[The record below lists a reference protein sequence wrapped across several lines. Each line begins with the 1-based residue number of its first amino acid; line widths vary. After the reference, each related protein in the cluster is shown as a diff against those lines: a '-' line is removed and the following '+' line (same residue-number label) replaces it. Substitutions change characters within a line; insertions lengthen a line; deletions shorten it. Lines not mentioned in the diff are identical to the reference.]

1 MKLIVAYIQPDKLNE
16 IKKILYSKN
25 IARFSVID
33 AFGHSEE
40 EGVQESYRGVEME
53 IDLVKKVR
61 LEIAVND
68 DYVDATVQAIINGGK
83 TGTLGDGKIFVI
95 PLDNCYRIRTG
106 ESGEGA
112 IG

>member
-16 IKKILYSKN
+16 IKKILYSKD
-25 IARFSVID
+25 ISRFSVID

-40 EGVQESYRGVEME
+40 EGVHESYRGVEME
-53 IDLVKKVR
+53 IDLVKKIR

-68 DYVDATVQAIINGGK
+68 DYVEPTVQSIINGGK

-106 ESGEGA
+106 ESGESA